1 MGKIAIILIAG
12 LGISLGIMNYNTNR
26 ETLEA
31 VDNSAEYYNYTAAQN
46 LTKSAL
52 NYSIFS
58 LKINPDLRGTFVE
71 NHKYVDGGI
80 DTVTITDGSNDTINV
95 SITGW
100 FGNHNHELFASLLI
114 TGDNEWPYAIF
125 ADNDVKFEESGT
137 VNGDV
142 HANNT
147 VDNSGGVAIN
157 GSVTMGGSKPLP
169 TVNWSFYENQAI
181 TAGQRITGEKEFE
194 GETVT
199 GVWYV
204 TNTVTIKRNTSIR
217 GTIVSLSDIIIEEK
231 QNVTIEAAPTN
242 YPALVSNNSIIFQE
256 RIAAVKG
263 ILYAYNDIKLDE
275 RHLDA
280 EGALIAG
287 TTIEVKEEI
296 ALSLNPSYTTNVA
309 GIDFGDNGEGGNKRS
324 VKIVSLYK

>member
-1 MGKIAIILIAG
+1 
-12 LGISLGIMNYNTNR
+12 
-26 ETLEA
+26 
-31 VDNSAEYYNYTAAQN
+31 
-46 LTKSAL
+46 
-52 NYSIFS
+52 
-58 LKINPDLRGTFVE
+58 
-71 NHKYVDGGI
+71 
-80 DTVTITDGSNDTINV
+80 
-95 SITGW
+95 
-100 FGNHNHELFASLLI
+100 
-114 TGDNEWPYAIF
+114 
-125 ADNDVKFEESGT
+125 
-137 VNGDV
+137 
-142 HANNT
+142 
-147 VDNSGGVAIN
+147 
-157 GSVTMGGSKPLP
+157 MGGSKPLP